1 MIKMNKIEIIAE
13 IGWNHM
19 GDNTLAKEM
28 IKSAKENG
36 ANTVKFQYWD
46 PAHLKSGVW
55 DKDGRREIY
64 NKAALTE
71 EKVIE
76 LEKMSNEIG
85 CNFLISVFG
94 TIGAKVMSDL
104 GIKKIKIPSHE
115 TTNKKL
121 IEFCST
127 HFEYIYFSAGAS
139 SEDDVKEAVQILK
152 NGSKI

>member
-1 MIKMNKIEIIAE
+1 MNKIEIIAE

-36 ANTVKFQYWD
+36 ADTVKFQYWD

-55 DKDGRREIY
+55 DTDGRREIY

-76 LEKMSNEIG
+76 LKKDSNTELVISNLYKKTTLQT
-85 CNFLISVFG
+85 NFGGIFFSLLIKGKPIQLNLREYLNYFLEFREE
-94 TIGAKVMSDL
+94 TIR
-104 GIKKIKIPSHE
+104 
-115 TTNKKL
+115 
-121 IEFCST
+121 
-127 HFEYIYFSAGAS
+127 
-139 SEDDVKEAVQILK
+139 KEQIFF
-152 NGSKI
+152 